1 MKVITAPQVLGR
13 ISVAELV
20 PVMEQTMR
28 DVSSGSALH
37 PPRFAIP
44 INEAGR
50 MGLMYGALST
60 PAVHGVKVLSL
71 YPEAAKHGLSSHQG
85 FVLLFESALGKPV
98 AAIEADALT
107 ALRTA
112 AVSMLATRELARPDP
127 RDFTICGAGEQA
139 EWHLRGILECFA
151 PEEIRLWARR
161 PEAAAALAGHFP
173 DAPLR
178 IVEDLGEA
186 LKGADVVTTTTS
198 ARAPFL
204 PGALLEPGQ
213 HINLVGASL
222 ADSREVDDA
231 GVAGMAMFTDSLES
245 SSRESGEILGAKAS
259 GAIPA
264 DFPVHEIGAVLAGQA
279 PGRSDAGQITA
290 YKSHGLIA
298 QDLAA
303 GWHIAQRLG

>member
-28 DVSSGSALH
+28 DVSAGNALH

-44 INEAGR
+44 INDAGR
-50 MGLMYGALST
+50 MGLMYGALRT

-71 YPEAAKHGLSSHQG
+71 YPDAARHGLSSHQG
-85 FVLLFESALGKPV
+85 FVLLFESALGQPV

-112 AVSMLATRELARPDP
+112 AVSMLATRVLARPAP
-127 RDFTICGAGEQA
+127 LVFTICGAGEQA
-139 EWHLRGILECFA
+139 EWHLRGVLECFA
-151 PEEIRLWARR
+151 PQQIRLWARR
-161 PEAAAALAGHFP
+161 PEAARTLASHFP
-173 DAPLR
+173 EAP
-178 IVEDLGEA
+178 IQVVDDLA
-186 LKGADVVTTTTS
+186 AAIRGADVVTTTTS

-204 PGALLEPGQ
+204 AGALLEPGQ

-222 ADSREVDDA
+222 ADSREIDDA
-231 GVAGMAMFTDSLES
+231 GVARLTMFTDSLES
-245 SSRESGEILGAKAS
+245 SGRESGEILGARAS
-259 GAIPA
+259 GAIA
-264 DFPVHEIGAVLAGQA
+264 DDYPLHEIGAVLAGDAQ
-279 PGRSDAGQITA
+279 GRTEVDQITA

-303 GWHIAQRLG
+303 GWHIARALG